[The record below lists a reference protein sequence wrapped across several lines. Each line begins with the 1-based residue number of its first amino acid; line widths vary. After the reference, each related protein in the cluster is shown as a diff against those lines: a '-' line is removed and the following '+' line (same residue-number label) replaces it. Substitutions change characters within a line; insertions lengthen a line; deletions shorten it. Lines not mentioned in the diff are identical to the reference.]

1 MNKCLYC
8 YKELDENQVDYH
20 AKCIMAFY
28 GTKHAPILQYRLS
41 EIENLAKAAAELSIT
56 VPGVQPKLSLG
67 WIKTELENGHQG
79 RLTIIDALEGN
90 YILKPQNPDYPQM
103 PENEHLSMKL
113 AELFKIDIVPVNMI
127 RLQSG
132 ELCFITKRID
142 RSPDGTKKHMIDF
155 LQILE
160 LADKYMGTM
169 EALGKTIGDLST
181 NTLLDKLRFFE
192 STVFNYIIGNNDMHL
207 KNHSMF
213 LSDAGWVLSPFYDLL
228 NVKMV
233 LPNDKEDTALLL
245 GGKKENFNK
254 GYFERLGEVLKLNEK
269 QINAVFKRLEKW
281 QPDAVKLI
289 DSSFLSDDRKGE
301 YIKLIINRSNQFIQ
315 RPNKNPKNT
324 SEVQAGF

>member
-20 AKCIMAFY
+20 PKCIRAFY

-41 EIENLAKAAAELSIT
+41 EIEKLAKAAAELSIT

-79 RLTIIDALEGN
+79 RLTIIDALEGS

-142 RSPDGTKKHMIDF
+142 RTPDGTKKHMIDF

-254 GYFERLGEVLKLNEK
+254 GYFERLGEVLKLNKK

-289 DSSFLSDDRKGE
+289 DASFLSDDRKGE

-315 RPNKNPKNT
+315 
-324 SEVQAGF
+324 